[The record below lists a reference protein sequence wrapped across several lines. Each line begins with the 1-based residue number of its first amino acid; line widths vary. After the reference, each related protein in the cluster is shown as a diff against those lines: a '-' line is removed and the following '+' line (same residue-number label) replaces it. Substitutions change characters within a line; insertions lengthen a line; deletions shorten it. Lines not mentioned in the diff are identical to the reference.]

1 MKDSTNHR
9 FNDLTNKRFNKIND
23 STNKQIN
30 DSTIKSM
37 SKVVAFGEIMLR
49 LSTERHLR
57 FSQAKAFG
65 ASYGGGEFNVCVSL
79 ANYGVNAEFVT
90 RLPEN
95 EIGTA
100 ALMEMRKMN
109 VESKNVVFGGERL
122 GIYFLETGAGT
133 RGSNVVYDRA
143 HSSMSTIEKG
153 TIDWEKVLE
162 NATWFHWSGI
172 TPAISETAAQAC
184 LEAIK
189 VAHKLGITISCD
201 LNYRSKLWQY
211 GKAPSDVMPEMLQ
224 YSNVILGDI
233 DTAYFMLGIPK
244 VNPNYQD
251 EKSLPVLYTK
261 LFDLIPNL
269 KTVATTLRYSVSAS
283 HQRIGGVLFDGKA
296 IYQAAVKEVTPV
308 VDRVG
313 SGDAFMGG
321 LIYGL
326 QEYQNNNQKALDFAV
341 AACCLKH
348 TIAGD
353 YNLVTLKEVEN
364 MLDGN
369 ASGLVSR

>member
-1 MKDSTNHR
+1 MN
-9 FNDLTNKRFNKIND
+9 
-23 STNKQIN
+23 
-30 DSTIKSM
+30 
-37 SKVVAFGEIMLR
+37 KVVAFGEIMLR

-57 FSQAKAFG
+57 FEQAKTFT

-79 ANYGVNAEFVT
+79 ANYGVPAEFVS
-90 RLPEN
+90 RLPDN
-95 EIGTA
+95 EIGTCA
-100 ALMEMRKMN
+100 IKEMRKMN
-109 VESKNVVFGGERL
+109 VESKNVIFGGERL
-122 GIYFLETGAGT
+122 GTYYLETGAGS

-143 HSSMSTIEKG
+143 HSAMATIEKG
-153 TIDWEKVLE
+153 MIDWEKVLDG
-162 NATWFHWSGI
+162 ATWFHWSGI
-172 TPAISETAAQAC
+172 TAAISESAAEAC

-189 VAHKLGITISCD
+189 VAHKLGLTISCD

-211 GKAPSDVMPEMLQ
+211 GKTPSEVMPEMLK
-224 YSNVILGDI
+224 YCDVILGDI
-233 DTAYFMLGIPK
+233 DTAYFMLGKDK

-261 LFDLIPNL
+261 LFDFCPNL

-283 HQRIGGVLFDGKA
+283 HQRIGGILFDGKK
-296 IYQAAVKEVTPV
+296 IHQTAVKEVTPV
-308 VDRVG
+308 IDRVG

-326 QEYQNNNQKALDFAV
+326 LEYPNNNQKALDFAV

-369 ASGLVSR
+369 SAGLVSR

>member
-1 MKDSTNHR
+1 MN
-9 FNDLTNKRFNKIND
+9 
-23 STNKQIN
+23 
-30 DSTIKSM
+30 
-37 SKVVAFGEIMLR
+37 KVVTFGEIMLR

-57 FSQAKAFG
+57 FEQAKAFT
-65 ASYGGGEFNVCVSL
+65 ASYGGGEFNVAVSL
-79 ANYGVNAEFVT
+79 ANYGVDAEFVT
-90 RLPEN
+90 RIPEN
-95 EIGTA
+95 EIGVC
-100 ALMEMRKMN
+100 ALKEMRKMN
-109 VESKNVVFGGERL
+109 VESKNIIFGGDRL
-122 GIYFLETGAGT
+122 GIYYLETGAGT

-143 HSSMSTIEKG
+143 HSSMATIEKG
-153 TIDWEKVLE
+153 SIDWEKVLE
-162 NATWFHWSGI
+162 SATWFHWSGI
-172 TPAISETAAQAC
+172 TPAISESAAEAC
-184 LEAIK
+184 LEAVK
-189 VAHKLGITISCD
+189 VAHKLGLTISCD

-211 GKAPSDVMPEMLQ
+211 GKTPSEVMPEILH

-251 EKSLPVLYTK
+251 TKSLPALYNK
-261 LFDLIPNL
+261 LFELCPNL
-269 KTVATTLRYSVSAS
+269 KIAATTLRYSVSAS
-283 HQRIGGVLFDGKA
+283 HQRIGGILFDGKS
-296 IYQAAVKEVTPV
+296 IYDAAVKEVTPV

-326 QEYQNNNQKALDFAV
+326 EFQNNNQRALDFAV

-364 MLDGN
+364 MLDGDG
-369 ASGLVSR
+369 AGLVSR

>member
-1 MKDSTNHR
+1 
-9 FNDLTNKRFNKIND
+9 
-23 STNKQIN
+23 
-30 DSTIKSM
+30 M
-37 SKVVAFGEIMLR
+37 SKVVSFGEIMLR

-57 FSQAKAFG
+57 FSQSTAFG
-65 ASYGGGEFNVCVSL
+65 ATYGGGEFNVAVSL

-95 EIGTA
+95 EIGFS
-100 ALMEMRKMN
+100 ALKEIRKMN
-109 VESKNVVFGGERL
+109 VESKNIVYGGERL

-143 HSSMSTIEKG
+143 HSSMATIQKG
-153 TIDWEKVLE
+153 NIDWDKVLDGAE
-162 NATWFHWSGI
+162 WFHWSGI
-172 TPAISETAAQAC
+172 TPAISESAAEAC

-189 VAHKLGITISCD
+189 VAHKKGITISCD

-211 GKAPSDVMPEMLQ
+211 GKTPSEVMPEMLK

-251 EKSLPVLYTK
+251 EKTLPAVYNK
-261 LFDLIPNL
+261 LFEVIPNL
-269 KTVATTLRYSVSAS
+269 KVVATTLRYSVSAS
-283 HQRIGGVLFDGKA
+283 HQRIGGILYDGKA
-296 IYQAAVKEVTPV
+296 IYSAAVKEVTPV

-326 QEYQNNNQKALDFAV
+326 LQYKNNNQRALDFAV

-364 MLDGN
+364 MIDGDGS
-369 ASGLVSR
+369 ALVSR

>member
-1 MKDSTNHR
+1 
-9 FNDLTNKRFNKIND
+9 
-23 STNKQIN
+23 
-30 DSTIKSM
+30 M
-37 SKVVAFGEIMLR
+37 SKIVAFGEIMLR

-57 FSQAKAFG
+57 FAQSIAFG

-79 ANYGVNAEFVT
+79 ANYGLNAEFVT

-95 EIGTA
+95 EIGGS
-100 ALMEMRKMN
+100 ALKEMRKMN
-109 VESKNVVFGGERL
+109 VESKNIIFGGERL

-143 HSSMSTIEKG
+143 HSSMATIEKG
-153 TIDWEKVLE
+153 LIDWEKVLDG
-162 NATWFHWSGI
+162 ADWFHWSGI
-172 TPAISETAAQAC
+172 TPAISESAAQAC

-189 VAHKLGITISCD
+189 VAHKMGITISCD

-211 GKAPSDVMPEMLQ
+211 GKTPSEVMPEMLQ

-261 LFDLIPNL
+261 LFELIPNL

-321 LIYGL
+321 LVYGL
-326 QEYQNNNQKALDFAV
+326 LQYQNNNQKALDFAV

-364 MLDGN
+364 MLGGDS
-369 ASGLVSR
+369 AGLVSR

>member
-1 MKDSTNHR
+1 MN
-9 FNDLTNKRFNKIND
+9 
-23 STNKQIN
+23 
-30 DSTIKSM
+30 
-37 SKVVAFGEIMLR
+37 KVVTFGEIMLR

-57 FSQAKAFG
+57 FEQAKAFT
-65 ASYGGGEFNVCVSL
+65 ASYGGGEFNVAVSL

-90 RLPEN
+90 RIPEN
-95 EIGTA
+95 EIGA
-100 ALMEMRKMN
+100 CALKEMRKMN
-109 VESKNVVFGGERL
+109 VESKNIIFGGDRL
-122 GIYFLETGAGT
+122 GIYYLETGAGT

-143 HSSMSTIEKG
+143 HSSMATIEKG
-153 TIDWEKVLE
+153 AVDWEKVME
-162 NATWFHWSGI
+162 GATWFHWSGI
-172 TPAISETAAQAC
+172 TPAISESAAEAC
-184 LEAIK
+184 LEAVK
-189 VAHKLGITISCD
+189 VAHKLGLTISCD

-211 GKAPSDVMPEMLQ
+211 GKTPSEVMPEILH

-251 EKSLPVLYTK
+251 TKSLPALYNK
-261 LFDLIPNL
+261 LFESCPNL
-269 KTVATTLRYSVSAS
+269 KIAATTLRYSVSAS
-283 HQRIGGVLFDGKA
+283 HQRIGGILFDGKS
-296 IYQAAVKEVTPV
+296 IYDAAVKEVTPV
-308 VDRVG
+308 IDRVG

-326 QEYQNNNQKALDFAV
+326 LEFQNNNQRALDFAV

-364 MLDGN
+364 MLDGDG
-369 ASGLVSR
+369 AGLVSR

>member
-1 MKDSTNHR
+1 MN
-9 FNDLTNKRFNKIND
+9 
-23 STNKQIN
+23 
-30 DSTIKSM
+30 
-37 SKVVAFGEIMLR
+37 KVVAFGEIMLR

-57 FSQAKAFG
+57 FEQAKTFT

-79 ANYGVNAEFVT
+79 ANYGIKSEFIT

-95 EIGTA
+95 EIGA
-100 ALMEMRKMN
+100 CALTEMRKMN
-109 VESKNVVFGGERL
+109 VESKNVIFGGERL
-122 GIYFLETGAGT
+122 GTYYLETGAGT

-143 HSSMSTIEKG
+143 HSSMATIQKG
-153 TIDWEKVLE
+153 MINWEKVLE
-162 NATWFHWSGI
+162 GATWFHWSGI
-172 TPAISETAAQAC
+172 TAAISESAAEAC

-189 VAHKLGITISCD
+189 VAHKLGLTISCD

-211 GKAPSDVMPEMLQ
+211 GKTPSEVMPEMLK
-224 YSNVILGDI
+224 YCDVILGDI
-233 DTAYFMLGIPK
+233 DTAYFMLGKDK

-261 LFDLIPNL
+261 LFDFCPNL

-283 HQRIGGVLFDGKA
+283 HQRIGGILFDGKK
-296 IYQAAVKEVTPV
+296 IHETAVKEVTPV
-308 VDRVG
+308 IDRVG

-326 QEYQNNNQKALDFAV
+326 LEYPNNNQRALDFAV

-369 ASGLVSR
+369 SAGLVSR

>member
-1 MKDSTNHR
+1 
-9 FNDLTNKRFNKIND
+9 
-23 STNKQIN
+23 
-30 DSTIKSM
+30 M

-57 FSQAKAFG
+57 FSQAKEFG

-95 EIGTA
+95 EIGGS
-100 ALMEMRKMN
+100 ALKEIRKMN
-109 VESKNVVFGGERL
+109 VESKNIVYGGERL

-143 HSSMSTIEKG
+143 HSSMATIQKG
-153 TIDWEKVLE
+153 NIDWDKVLDGAE
-162 NATWFHWSGI
+162 WFHWSGI
-172 TPAISETAAQAC
+172 TPAISQSAAEAC

-189 VAHKLGITISCD
+189 VAHKKGITISCD

-211 GKAPSDVMPEMLQ
+211 GKTPSEVMPEMLK

-251 EKSLPVLYTK
+251 EKTLPAVYNK
-261 LFDLIPNL
+261 LFEVIPNL
-269 KTVATTLRYSVSAS
+269 KVVATTLRYSVSAS
-283 HQRIGGVLFDGKA
+283 HQRIGGILYDGKT
-296 IYQAAVKEVTPV
+296 IYSTSVKEVTPV

-326 QEYQNNNQKALDFAV
+326 LQYKNNNQRALDFAV

-348 TIAGD
+348 TIVGD

-364 MLDGN
+364 RIDGDGS
-369 ASGLVSR
+369 ALVSR